1 MLKRDFF
8 LAAMRAELFRRKDWV
23 ISAFSLTRD
32 TEADYASHPYRYRI
46 VNRDNTHERMFVEP
60 EQGDLVVIDGLTPGE
75 PPFAFREK
83 IELKAG
89 DVPNLTR
96 DITSTYGNVLV
107 NYIALVW
114 PFGNKIP
121 YQEGRIGAG
130 KLESLI
136 EPLLTSVPKDPA
148 TPRDPKLIYVDEYLK
163 FTEAMF
169 ALSGYTQLC
178 VPSATERT
186 MTTDPRIPE
195 LRAKLLKQYEG
206 RLHDPAIIA
215 KINDELVAMDKEWLK
230 GDPGEGFYL
239 KEKSYRVVRLKAHLM
254 HGAESGFSDNTTRVN
269 LIENSL
275 SEGWDIENLPAM
287 ANSLREGSYNRG
299 ALTAL
304 GGESVKFFYR
314 ILSNSVIVE
323 KDCKTNLGI
332 TWTIKDDNW
341 ERFVGYWL
349 VKGQT
354 SDNHVLLNESTAK
367 ALIGKTVMIRSPM
380 YCRTP
385 HTNFCEK
392 CMGEK
397 NSRYPNAL
405 ASSGSDVG
413 STFMSIFMRAMHGKI
428 LSTGKFDFK
437 EQIT

>member
-8 LAAMRAELFRRKDWV
+8 LEAMQAEMFRRKDWV

-32 TEADYASHPYRYRI
+32 TEADYANDPYPYRI
-46 VNRDNTHERMFVEP
+46 VNPDNTHERMYVEP
-60 EQGDLVVIDGLTPGE
+60 TQGAFTVIDGLVPGE
-75 PPFAFREK
+75 PPFSFREK

-304 GGESVKFFYR
+304 GGEAVKFFYR
-314 ILSNSVIVE
+314 VMQNSAIVE
-323 KDCKTNLGI
+323 QDCGAKIGMEWLFKDQNYQK
-332 TWTIKDDNW
+332 
-341 ERFVGYWL
+341 FVGYWMI
-349 VKGQT
+349 KPNGD
-354 SDNHVLLNESTAK
+354 SVLLETPEDAQK
-367 ALIGKTVMIRSPM
+367 LVGKKVVVRSPM
-380 YCRTP
+380 YCKTAY
-385 HTNFCEK
+385 TGFCER
-392 CMGEK
+392 CMGVK
-397 NSRYPNAL
+397 NSQNPTGLGA
-405 ASSGSDVG
+405 AASDVG
-413 STFMSIFMRAMHGKI
+413 STFMGLFMKAMHGKI
-428 LSTGKFDFK
+428 LSTAHFDFK

>member
-1 MLKRDFF
+1 MHKREYF
-8 LAAMRAELFRRKDWV
+8 LAALRNELYRRKDWV

-32 TEADYASHPYRYRI
+32 TEADYANSPYPYRI
-46 VNRDNTHERMFVEP
+46 VNPDHTHERMFVEP
-60 EQGDLVVIDGLTPGE
+60 EQGAFAVIDGLTPGE

-89 DVPNLTR
+89 DVPNLDR

-136 EPLLTSVPKDPA
+136 EPLLTSVPKDPS

-275 SEGWDIENLPAM
+275 AEGWDIENLPAM

-304 GGESVKFFYR
+304 GGEAVKFFYR
-314 ILSNSVIVE
+314 VMQNSAITE
-323 KDCKTNLGI
+323 QDCGAKIGMEWLFKEQNYQ
-332 TWTIKDDNW
+332 K
-341 ERFVGYWL
+341 FVGYWM
-349 VKGQT
+349 VKPNGD
-354 SDNHVLLNESTAK
+354 SVLLETPEDAQK
-367 ALIGKTVMIRSPM
+367 LVGKKVVIRSPM
-380 YCRTP
+380 YCKTAY
-385 HTNFCEK
+385 TGFCER
-392 CMGEK
+392 CMGVK
-397 NSRYPNAL
+397 NSQNPTGLGA
-405 ASSGSDVG
+405 AASDVG
-413 STFMSIFMRAMHGKI
+413 STFMSLFMRAMHGKI
-428 LSTGKFDFK
+428 LSTAPYDYK